1 MNFDG
6 ARLVEASPERTWDA
20 IAEPA
25 KFLSLIPVVKEVT
38 TRPSG
43 EISAYCVFPLGLGNL
58 HLTATVKAV
67 DGVWGESTRLV
78 GTALGDGV
86 HVSFD
91 NKILLAPASRPNSTT
106 LRWDASVVI
115 RGPIVGMAQHVAP
128 LLVSGQID
136 SAIAA
141 FATHLASV

>member
-6 ARLVEASPERTWDA
+6 TRLVQASPQTTWDA

-25 KFLSLIPVVKEVT
+25 TFLSLIPAVEEVS

-43 EISAYCVFPLGLGNL
+43 ETLARCVFPLGLGKLQLN
-58 HLTATVKAV
+58 ATVKSIERTP
-67 DGVWGESTRLV
+67 GESARFT

-91 NKILLAPASRPNSTT
+91 NRVALAVAPDPNSTT
-106 LRWDASVVI
+106 LRWTASVVL
-115 RGPIVGMAQHVAP
+115 RGPVVGMAQHVAP
-128 LLVSGQID
+128 LLVSQQID
-136 SAIAA
+136 AA
-141 FATHLASV
+141 FEAFALRLGSA